1 MKLIADEA
9 ECDALTRWLSAAAEA
24 QITSELSQVEVSRFC
39 LRGYENALRA
49 ARDLLDG
56 MRIIPLTR
64 GVIDLASSA
73 GLTSLRSLDAIH
85 LASALTVGPEL
96 SAFVAYG
103 RRRQAAAA
111 DEGLPV
117 MAPA

>member
-1 MKLIADEA
+1 MTPLRAGYRPLRRRK
-9 ECDALTRWLSAAAEA
+9 
-24 QITSELSQVEVSRFC
+24 SQASSHKSRSHAFAYG
-39 LRGYENALRA
+39 GYENALRA